1 MGILDRLE
9 EIFSDFPGIGP
20 RQAKRFAAYLLRK
33 NPRYRADLAKL
44 IEQLGEDVMQCPSCL
59 RYFERG
65 DTRLTVCS
73 ICVSESRDKSL
84 LLIVEKDI
92 DVESVERSGS
102 YKGHYFVLGGL
113 VPLASEE
120 PDRFVRFKELM
131 MRLEKDK
138 EGIKEV
144 IVGLSATTEG
154 DHTHYIAMERLT
166 PLSEKNDFK
175 ITTLGRGLSTGT
187 ELEYSDPETLKNA
200 LSRRG

>member
-1 MGILDRLE
+1 MGVLDKLE
-9 EIFSDFPGIGP
+9 EMFSDFPGIGP

-44 IEQLGEDVMQCPSCL
+44 IEELGENVIQCPSCL

-65 DTRLTVCS
+65 GTKLSSCG
-73 ICVSESRDKSL
+73 ICVNENRDTSL
-84 LLIVEKDI
+84 LLVVEKDI

-120 PDRFVRFKELM
+120 PDRFVRFKELV
-131 MRLEKDK
+131 MRLGQDKDR
-138 EGIKEV
+138 IKEV
-144 IVGLSATTEG
+144 ILGLSATTEG
-154 DHTHYIAMERLT
+154 DHTHYIALERLA
-166 PLSEKNDFK
+166 PLSETNGFK

-187 ELEYSDPETLKNA
+187 ELEYSDPDTLKNA
-200 LSRRG
+200 LSRRS